1 MKKLRRMKK
10 VLLVALAALALGA
23 CKQKG
28 DVDTTQT
35 TGATVT
41 AVDQKNDQPDIDLT
55 ASIRKSLVADRDLSL
70 NAKNVKII
78 SRDGNVTLRGVVE
91 TDAEKARVEDEAVR
105 IAGVLNV
112 TNELDVRK

>member
-1 MKKLRRMKK
+1 MKMI
-10 VLLVALAALALGA
+10 LLVALGALALAA
-23 CKQKG
+23 CQRN
-28 DVDTTQT
+28 DVDTTRT

-41 AVDQKNDQPDIDLT
+41 PVDQKNDQPDIDLT
-55 ASIRKSLVADRDLSL
+55 ASIRKSLVADRDLSM

-78 SRDGNVTLRGVVE
+78 ARDGNVTLRGVVE

-112 TNELDVRK
+112 DNELDVRK

>member
-1 MKKLRRMKK
+1 MKTI
-10 VLLVALAALALGA
+10 LLAGLAALALGA
-23 CKQKG
+23 CKQKS

-55 ASIRKSLVADRDLSL
+55 ASIRKSLVADRDLSM

-78 SRDGNVTLRGVVE
+78 SRDGNVTLRGLVRSE
-91 TDAEKARVEDEAVR
+91 AEKARVQDEATRV
-105 IAGVLNV
+105 AGVLNV
-112 TNELDVRK
+112 DNELDVRK